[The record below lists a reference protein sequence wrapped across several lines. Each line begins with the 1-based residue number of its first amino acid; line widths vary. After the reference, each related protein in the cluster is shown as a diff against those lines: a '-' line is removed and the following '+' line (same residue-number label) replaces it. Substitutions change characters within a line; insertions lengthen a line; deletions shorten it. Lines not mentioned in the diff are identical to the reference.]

1 MLKKNVIFAAITMFC
16 AASCAEYDGEYTL
29 EELTMVKNVKTFTK
43 NFESR
48 YGSIDPNHT
57 WGFYEMTPVEQLATR
72 TVHVNSNQ
80 WADPNY
86 YGLDVPA
93 DITPEERDYVK
104 NWFKTNQSPEGLA
117 IHWADF
123 FIQYVSSYNED
134 HNCSDRN
141 MDLLGY
147 ESLTG
152 AWEHVNNFNTQT
164 HAIQYVTNA
173 GTENWTYRSSF
184 DDKYHNNLYTIQYLS
199 FDVNGHH
206 YEGWYVGMDY
216 EGYVYEG
223 DGSLRRG
230 SVFADGYYD
239 DWIVKVTPGLR
250 KDKSKTSR
258 IMCEDLGNTDDFDF
272 NDVVFDVSYETEEI
286 WWPEHTK
293 TTYAIIV
300 LQAAGGTLPIYVGVN
315 PSVKENEI
323 YEAHKLLGASSS
335 KEPINVGEVKS
346 AVAIYR
352 IEVESTN
359 PNDIPIYVM
368 SGSNAATNSISLLP
382 ESGRGSSLAPQK
394 ICIPGTDTEWL
405 LEMHQIENGYK
416 NFDLWVQD
424 QDGQYDFKG
433 STPWNKYESAIDRSH
448 LYE

>member
-1 MLKKNVIFAAITMFC
+1 MSTKNVFLAAATMLC
-16 AASCAEYDGEYTL
+16 AVSCSEYDGEYSY
-29 EELTMVKNVKTFTK
+29 EELKMVSDVKAFTA
-43 NFESR
+43 NFENR
-48 YGSIDPNHT
+48 YGNIDSNHT
-57 WGFYEMTPVEQLATR
+57 WGFYEMTPVEPLATR
-72 TVHVNSNQ
+72 TVNVNSNE
-80 WADPNY
+80 WESVYKLNVPENISADE
-86 YGLDVPA
+86 A
-93 DITPEERDYVK
+93 EYVY
-104 NWFKTNQSPEGLA
+104 NWFATNKLPKGKA
-117 IHWADF
+117 IHWSDF
-123 FIQYVSSYNED
+123 FIQYVSSYNEK
-134 HNCSDRN
+134 NNATSRN

-152 AWEHVNNFNTQT
+152 EWEHVNNFNVSTR
-164 HAIQYVTNA
+164 AIQYVYNA

-184 DDKYHNNLYTIQYLS
+184 DDRYHNDLYTIQWLS

-216 EGYVYEG
+216 EAIVIEG
-223 DGSLRRG
+223 EGQERVG
-230 SVFADGYYD
+230 SVHADGYFN

-368 SGSNAATNSISLLP
+368 NGANKAESSISLLP
-382 ESGRGSSLAPQK
+382 ESGKGSSLAPQK

-424 QDGQYDFKG
+424 QNSQYGFDG
-433 STPWNKYESAIDRSH
+433 STPWNKYEQAIERSH